1 MPPEKINFNSIEWRN
16 TMPGARSKFFQQED
30 KQIRLVE
37 FTDEFVE
44 PDWCEKGHIGYVL
57 EGTLAKRSLRLLDGS

>member
-1 MPPEKINFNSIEWRN
+1 
-16 TMPGARSKFFQQED
+16 MPGARSKFFQQED